1 MTGVPLR
8 AQRRETD
15 RRGAEPGAAS
25 KGALP
30 RISRVHGVEGGEL
43 EPRQAVRPS
52 ARAHTYA
59 GGAPVSAA
67 AAAAIAGG
75 SEIADRRVGSN
86 TAMPY
91 KCISNSDG
99 NFRII
104 GRKLLVQMHQ

>member
-67 AAAAIAGG
+67 AAAVAGG
-75 SEIADRRVGSN
+75 SDIADRPVGSN
-86 TAMPY
+86 SVMPWY
-91 KCISNSDG
+91 LSSV
-99 NFRII
+99 
-104 GRKLLVQMHQ
+104 L

>member
-1 MTGVPLR
+1 MPLR
-8 AQRRETD
+8 PQRRETD

-67 AAAAIAGG
+67 AAVAGG
-75 SEIADRRVGSN
+75 SEIADRPVGSN

-91 KCISNSDG
+91 GTCP
-99 NFRII
+99 RWC
-104 GRKLLVQMHQ
+104 RPCLVGWWKSFDERETML